1 MSMVNNRSPYLTY
14 AEWLKHPINF
24 TPATQSFF
32 DQDAI
37 INIVQPFIKLN
48 GSKAYIEDLGKERE
62 SSFELG

>member
-14 AEWLKHPINF
+14 AEWLKHPSNF

-37 INIVQPFIKLN
+37 INIFQPLIKLN
-48 GSKAYIEDLGKERE
+48 GSKAYIEDLDKEKE
-62 SSFELG
+62 SSSELG